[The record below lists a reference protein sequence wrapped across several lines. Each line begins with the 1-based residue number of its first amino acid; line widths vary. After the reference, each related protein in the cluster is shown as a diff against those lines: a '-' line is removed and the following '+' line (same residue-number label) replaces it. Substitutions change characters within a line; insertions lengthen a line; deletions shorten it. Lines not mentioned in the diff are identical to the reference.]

1 MRCLNKRL
9 YRFGGKETIMSTRE
23 EQKEQRRQLIL
34 EKALELFVKKGY
46 AETKIGD
53 IAKAA
58 HMSTGLM
65 FHYFDSKEQLY
76 EALVRIGAE
85 GTTLPQKLPYDNPL
99 AFFEGFL
106 NVLFSYAK
114 ENPWVFHMF
123 VLMAQARR
131 SEGIP
136 AQIREIAMRVDQVEQ
151 SAKII
156 EAGQKQGYFRG
167 GDPYALSFAF
177 WGSVQGIMEQLA
189 VSPALIE
196 TGKLPD
202 ADWLIDIIRNKT

>member
-1 MRCLNKRL
+1 MP
-9 YRFGGKETIMSTRE
+9 TRE

-34 EKALELFVKKGY
+34 DKALELFVKKGY
-46 AETKIGD
+46 ADTKIGD

-58 HMSTGLM
+58 HMSAGLM

-76 EALVRIGAE
+76 EALVQMGAE
-85 GTTLPQKLPYDNPL
+85 GTTLPQKLTYDDPL

-106 NVLFSYAK
+106 NILFSYAK

-167 GDPYALSFAF
+167 GDPYALSFTF
-177 WGSVQGIMEQLA
+177 WSSVQGIMEQLA
-189 VSPALIE
+189 VSPALLEQGILPE
-196 TGKLPD
+196 T
-202 ADWLIDIIRNKT
+202 AWLIDIIRNKDR

>member
-1 MRCLNKRL
+1 
-9 YRFGGKETIMSTRE
+9 MSTRK

-65 FHYFDSKEQLY
+65 FHYFESKEQLY
-76 EALVRIGAE
+76 EALVRMGAE

-99 AFFEGFL
+99 SYFEGFL
-106 NVLFSYAK
+106 NTLFSYAK
-114 ENPWVFHMF
+114 ENPWVFYMF
-123 VLMAQARR
+123 VLMAQARQ

-136 AQIREIAMRVDQVEQ
+136 AQIRETAMRAGQVEQ

-156 EAGQKQGYFRG
+156 EAGQRQGYFRK
-167 GDPYALSFAF
+167 GDPYILSFTF
-177 WGSVQGIMEQLA
+177 WSSVQGIMEQLA
-189 VSPALIE
+189 VSPALLEKGTLPE
-196 TGKLPD
+196 T
-202 ADWLIDIIRNKT
+202 DWIIDMIRSKA